1 MIFRRVIKLGRSYA
15 VTVPREYADA
25 IGMIKGSIVRV
36 TVRDDKTLCVA
47 VEERL
52 YDPQKTILR
61 PAPGA

>member
-1 MIFRRVIKLGRSYA
+1 